1 MIQLEPP
8 ERVLNLK
15 KLTIVAETNQSIIVS
30 KFFFPNQIC
39 FSTLH
44 VFTKITSR
52 LHFTFSI
59 KKFGTQVYSFRILLL
74 KSQLK
79 VLNQQLRSFLTLLA
93 HLNII
98 IECYHLRTGTC
109 RNHVEGS
116 KIALHHFTLSGQ
128 LTYSCQVRI
137 IKHLRIL
144 DHGIERKA
152 SVPHKFTKT
161 LNDLKFQLPY

>member
-15 KLTIVAETNQSIIVS
+15 KLTLVAETNQSIIVS

-52 LHFTFSI
+52 LHFTFSM
-59 KKFGTQVYSFRILLL
+59 KKVGTKVYSFEILLL
-74 KSQLK
+74 KS
-79 VLNQQLRSFLTLLA
+79 QQLRSFLTLLA

-137 IKHLRIL
+137 IKHLRTL
-144 DHGIERKA
+144 DHGLERKA

-161 LNDLKFQLPY
+161 LSDLKFQLPY